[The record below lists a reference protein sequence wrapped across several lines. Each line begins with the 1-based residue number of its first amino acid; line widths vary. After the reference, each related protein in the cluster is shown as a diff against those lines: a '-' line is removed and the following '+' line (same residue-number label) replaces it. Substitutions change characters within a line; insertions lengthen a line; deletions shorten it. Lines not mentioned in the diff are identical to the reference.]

1 MYELL
6 LTSSAE
12 TLCHKLAL
20 IDGLNEVRP
29 FTTKFPPTFLQVGSG
44 GIRMSGSS
52 LPLQGPKGSIHQ
64 YPSTGAIQALALE
77 SGESTGT

>member
-1 MYELL
+1 
-6 LTSSAE
+6 
-12 TLCHKLAL
+12 
-20 IDGLNEVRP
+20 
-29 FTTKFPPTFLQVGSG
+29 
-44 GIRMSGSS
+44 MSGSS

>member
-29 FTTKFPPTFLQVGSG
+29 FTTKFPPHFSAGWQWE
-44 GIRMSGSS
+44 
-52 LPLQGPKGSIHQ
+52 
-64 YPSTGAIQALALE
+64 E
-77 SGESTGT
+77 SA